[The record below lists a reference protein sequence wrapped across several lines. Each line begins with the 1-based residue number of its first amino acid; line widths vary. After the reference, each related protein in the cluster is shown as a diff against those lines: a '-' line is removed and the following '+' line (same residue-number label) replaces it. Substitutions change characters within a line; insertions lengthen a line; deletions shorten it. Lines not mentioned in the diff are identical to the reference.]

1 MVKYR
6 EEQEEKIEKYRK
18 AQEEERLALYDECAS
33 KITDN
38 SLIYQMCALKI
49 MQRFELALR
58 WDGEAPYICYEILN
72 YYIKEVDEDFEAWL
86 YSDNAPLVRPLS
98 DLRRI
103 FPELILHND
112 ITDKVI
118 IDLVNKVYGIG
129 LKLDDGYIYSYSF
142 NFNTFKPIPAQEI
155 HKIKEEIAIL
165 LKYNVDTSALEA
177 QIESYG
183 LPEEITRWL

>member
-1 MVKYR
+1 MDDIDRAMQKYR
-6 EEQEEKIEKYRK
+6 EIEEQKH
-18 AQEEERLALYDECAS
+18 LAIIDKCAS

-38 SLIYQMCALKI
+38 DLIYRMCALKI
-49 MQRFELALR
+49 MQRFELQLR

-72 YYIKEVDEDFEAWL
+72 YYIEEVDEDFEAWL

-98 DLRRI
+98 HLRRI

-112 ITDKVI
+112 ITDREI
-118 IDLVNKVYGIG
+118 IDLVNKVYGID
-129 LKLDDGYIYSYSF
+129 LRLDDDYIYSYSF
-142 NFNTFKPIPAQEI
+142 NFNAFKPIPAQEV

-165 LKYNVDTSALEA
+165 LKYDVDTSALEA

-183 LPEEITRWL
+183 LPEEVTRWL